1 MPKPLLI
8 NINYQQAIGNLAY
21 RKISDV
27 ALIRYRQT
35 PYNMSIRLEVLMS
48 FAPFLIVEQNCD
60 TALQWANQQ
69 LTGAGLRTV
78 RTFDLQDARTGAHD
92 CSCPHHGT
100 EQCDCQMVV
109 LLVYGNDKEPETL
122 ILHGSNGRTWLSFAH
137 TMQPVSGLANRIQ
150 KTLDTIDLPS

>member
-1 MPKPLLI
+1 M
-8 NINYQQAIGNLAY
+8 GF
-21 RKISDV
+21 S
-27 ALIRYRQT
+27 
-35 PYNMSIRLEVLMS
+35 
-48 FAPFLIVEQNCD
+48 PFLIVEQNCD

-78 RTFDLQDARTGAHD
+78 RTFDLQDARIGSHN

-122 ILHGSNGRTWLSFAH
+122 ILHGSNGKTWLSLGQ
-137 TMQPVSGLANRIQ
+137 TMRPVSGLASRIQ
-150 KTLDTIDLPS
+150 IALDTIDLRS